1 VLVTISPGGVLLDVQ
16 APAFRVRPEA
26 PTSAGRE
33 AVELAASAGLF
44 LDPWQEAFLE
54 DALTETAEGRWAA
67 FEVALI
73 VPRQNGKGSVLE
85 ALELAGLFLFD
96 EQLILHSA
104 HEFKTAQEAFQRVLS
119 LIQNTPDLE
128 RLVQRVRTSHGE
140 EGIELRTGQRLRFI
154 ARSTGSGRGFSGDR
168 VILDEAYNLSENA
181 MRALLPTMAARPNPQ
196 LVYTSSAPLDRDESA
211 VLRRMCKRAR
221 AQARGEAPVSMAYA
235 EYCANRDDDDTD
247 PKVWAGANPGNP
259 HRIPIGH
266 IAREREALDLD
277 GFRQERLG
285 IWDDSD
291 DTGPQVLPAEE
302 WAAARVAEA
311 GIDGPPSFAL
321 DVSKDRKWAAFGA
334 AGVSTEDPAR
344 VAVEVVDSRRG
355 TGWVVDRAKLLLER
369 WGGELSVAKGSP
381 AASLI
386 PELVTAGVAVDE
398 VSTEDQ
404 ARACGQLFDAVSAGG
419 VHHRGQD
426 VLEVAVRG
434 AGKRDVGDAW
444 VWSRR
449 RSAVDIAPLVAV
461 TLAAGHHG
469 FEPPTAEEDW
479 DVLVV

>member
-1 VLVTISPGGVLLDVQ
+1 MTSPAGALLDVQ
-16 APAFRVRPEA
+16 PPRFRVA
-26 PTSAGRE
+26 PPAATSAGLE
-33 AVELAASAGLF
+33 AVELAASAGLI
-44 LDPWQEAFLE
+44 LDGWQRDWLI
-54 DALTETAEGRWAA
+54 DALGERPDGRWAA
-67 FEVALI
+67 FEAGLI
-73 VPRQNGKGSVLE
+73 VTRQNGKGSVLE

-104 HEFKTAQEAFQRVLS
+104 HEFKTAQEAFRRVLA
-119 LIQNTPDLE
+119 LIQGTADLD

-140 EGIELRTGQRLRFI
+140 EGIELRTGQRLRFV

-168 VILDEAYNLSENA
+168 VILDEAYNLSPDA
-181 MRALLPTMAARPNPQ
+181 MAALLPTMSARPNPQ
-196 LVYTSSAPLDRDESA
+196 LVYTSSAPLDRDESE
-211 VLRRMCKRAR
+211 VLRQFCRRAR
-221 AQARGEAPVSMAYA
+221 AQARGEQPATVAYA
-235 EYCANRDDDDTD
+235 EFCAEDTDDDAD
-247 PKVWAGANPGNP
+247 PATWRRANPGCP
-259 HRIPIGH
+259 HRISVEH
-266 IAREREALDLD
+266 IARERAALHID
-277 GFRQERLG
+277 GFRRERLG
-285 IWDDSD
+285 IWHDGED
-291 DTGPQVLPAEE
+291 GEQILPAEQ
-302 WAAARVAEA
+302 WAAGRCEGV

-469 FEPPTAEEDW
+469 FEPPEVDQDW